1 MKKVNSNLLLV
12 LLLIVT
18 FIIFIVVIIITKL
31 FSIEELPIQ
40 TTGVLFGGVITAL
53 ITYFLLIGQSKA
65 EELKERNVRVFEEKS
80 EKFNLFIT
88 KLWDI
93 WEDRT
98 VSLEELNELLKIV
111 SKDIILYSK
120 PETVNII
127 LGKLNAIADL
137 AKPDKTDV
145 KDIETTK
152 NIQKM
157 IFDIINALADEIGL
171 GGKINNEIEKKLNSL
186 EVKIVPFL
194 IQKDF
199 TNIYFEHFKRVL
211 ENSDDVDFSSIK
223 MEKNYFWCEV
233 SNSKVFFRIGP
244 LKRELNQDAHLVI
257 YTDFNVNKNLIKYRA
272 KTKGAWKYYFKD
284 GVWNSTL
291 ETVNLNDL
299 TTIGKMFYDLKNNDQ
314 IENKA
319 AQRVINL
326 YNHWKS
332 SDGKNI
338 EQVID
343 ESKTI

>member
-1 MKKVNSNLLLV
+1 MKKINSNLLLV

-233 SNSKVFFRIGP
+233 SNSKV
-244 LKRELNQDAHLVI
+244 
-257 YTDFNVNKNLIKYRA
+257 
-272 KTKGAWKYYFKD
+272 
-284 GVWNSTL
+284 
-291 ETVNLNDL
+291 
-299 TTIGKMFYDLKNNDQ
+299 
-314 IENKA
+314 
-319 AQRVINL
+319 
-326 YNHWKS
+326 
-332 SDGKNI
+332 
-338 EQVID
+338 
-343 ESKTI
+343 